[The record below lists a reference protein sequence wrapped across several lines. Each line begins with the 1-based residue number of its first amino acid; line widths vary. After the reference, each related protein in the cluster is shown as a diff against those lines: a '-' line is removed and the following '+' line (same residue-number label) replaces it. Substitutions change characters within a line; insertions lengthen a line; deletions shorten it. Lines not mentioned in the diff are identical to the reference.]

1 MAGSH
6 RATRADKPDEP
17 ESRPRKRSHGL
28 TPLAVAVAVVLALIP
43 AAWLT
48 VRRLGDD
55 PTTPAASSTSS
66 PTRLPIPPISGSATP
81 DQKATASK
89 QPKPKQSPASIP
101 PIDEDP
107 PRRLVSG
114 TLLDTGFDNAV
125 EPSGGE
131 LTAPSDDE
139 VARWGSRGSPGSP
152 GSDTVVV
159 VGRMSAGAPFAELG
173 ELAKGATVI
182 VRTNEG
188 ELTYRVTGTS
198 RKPVDTLLED
208 PALATK
214 RPGRLVL
221 VGNAYSASGDR
232 LTSDL
237 VVVARL
243 SAAKASA

>member
-17 ESRPRKRSHGL
+17 ESHPRERSHGL
-28 TPLAVAVAVVLALIP
+28 TPLAVVVAVVLALIP

-55 PTTPAASSTSS
+55 TTTPAATSTS
-66 PTRLPIPPISGSATP
+66 PTRLPIPPVSGSASP
-81 DQKATASK
+81 DQKATVGK
-89 QPKPKQSPASIP
+89 QPKPKQSPTSIP

-114 TLLDTGFDNAV
+114 SLLDTGFANAV

-131 LTAPSDDE
+131 LTAPSDDD

-173 ELAKGATVI
+173 ELAKGTTVI
-182 VRTNEG
+182 VRTDEG
-188 ELTYRVTGTS
+188 EFTYRVTGTS
-198 RKPVDTLLED
+198 RKPVDTLLDD

-243 SAAKASA
+243 SAAKAS